1 MSITSLI
8 RLRNWVE
15 RRSKMD
21 SGVGT
26 FITGI
31 FAPVTFWM
39 SNSSYICLRP
49 LKMVKARPF
58 LPARPVRPMRW
69 M

>member
-1 MSITSLI
+1 M
-8 RLRNWVE
+8 
-15 RRSKMD
+15 
-21 SGVGT
+21 GT

-49 LKMVKARPF
+49 LKMVKAPTV
-58 LPARPVRPMRW
+58 LPARPVRLMRW